1 MTIGKLFRVLV
12 LGGAALGGGL
22 GCSDDGAAKPV
33 GDTAI
38 TQRDG
43 SALIDSVKAADRG
56 LLAEGSVAPGDQGA
70 PIDAAPATDAGNDAL
85 INGGFC
91 PNDQACE
98 NGQQKKGFTCCW
110 GTSC

>member
-1 MTIGKLFRVLV
+1 MTIGRLFRVLV

-22 GCSDDGAAKPV
+22 ACSDDGAAKPA
-33 GDTAI
+33 GDS
-38 TQRDG
+38 

-56 LLAEGSVAPGDQGA
+56 VLARDSSPDQRGQADQGTPGDS
-70 PIDAAPATDAGNDAL
+70 AAGSDGPGSDAL